1 MVDTRAP
8 APTPRAIYDLV
19 NHSLSILRP
28 NEGQSPPHTLI
39 NHIICFLLAEIVW
52 LVKEGPDWGVVRWAQ
67 AGAVFFSRE
76 WPTTHS
82 DLCGAQRIACFPH
95 EEPVISLN
103 TRLSAC
109 SLVSCSGRLDWALGV
124 VTQRDT
130 GCPIACRLPGDLG
143 T

>member
-1 MVDTRAP
+1 MAGD
-8 APTPRAIYDLV
+8 
-19 NHSLSILRP
+19 
-28 NEGQSPPHTLI
+28 
-39 NHIICFLLAEIVW
+39 
-52 LVKEGPDWGVVRWAQ
+52 EGPDWGVMRWAQ

-76 WPTTHS
+76 WLTTHS
-82 DLCGAQRIACFPH
+82 DLRGAQRIACFPH

-130 GCPIACRLPGDLG
+130 GCPLHAGFLEIWEPEMNVSKGVQVREGAGGEDGKRETSCR
-143 T
+143 